1 MTLRAKF
8 ESPWE
13 ARKHNFTTSVA
24 LATRHGKE
32 CGGGR
37 AETNTLLNS
46 QDAGWLTVQDGVE
59 MEDYDEEKIA
69 RVILLGEPG
78 ESPPMIT

>member
-46 QDAGWLTVQDGVE
+46 QDAG
-59 MEDYDEEKIA
+59 
-69 RVILLGEPG
+69 
-78 ESPPMIT
+78 